1 MVIKIIGACMTL
13 GACATMGFTW
23 AGIYEKRPRQ
33 LVSLGQ
39 GLQLLETEILYG
51 ATPLPEAMEQ
61 VALNC
66 SPEVSSLF
74 SCTAAELRKME
85 GVTAGEAW
93 ERAVAKFSAHSA
105 LSQKDQQILRRFGVS
120 LGATDREDQAKH
132 LKVAL
137 SQIRLAVAEAEAAAK
152 KNAIVYKY
160 LGFLG
165 GLLLVLILY

>member
-1 MVIKIIGACMTL
+1 MIKIIGACVTL

-23 AGIYEKRPRQ
+23 AGVYEKRPRQ
-33 LVSLGQ
+33 LIYLGQ

-61 VALNC
+61 VAANC
-66 SPEVSSLF
+66 SPEIAGLF

-93 ERAVAKFSAHSA
+93 DRALAKFSVKTA
-105 LSQKDQQILRRFGVS
+105 LAQKDLQILRRFGVS
-120 LGATDREDQAKH
+120 LGASDREDQAKH

-137 SQIRLAVAEAEAAAK
+137 SQIKLAAAEAEAAAK
-152 KNAIVYKY
+152 KNATVYKY
-160 LGFLG
+160 LGILG
-165 GLLLVLILY
+165 GLLLVLMLY